1 MNKRFILG
9 ALLLS
14 LSIMQLSCF
23 SVPHLFWPQKDIQ
36 PHELHEPSLGKKALV
51 ASRSSEFKDAVV
63 EKIKSAFKDESVY
76 VKFIGLEQ
84 LEKENGAEYSA
95 VVLINTCMSW
105 DMDRNVKAFLKRHK
119 EQSNIIVLTTS
130 GSGGWLPKMKGHNFD
145 AISSASQEDKVDVVA
160 DEIITK
166 VRLLIQGE
174 RK

>member
-1 MNKRFILG
+1 MNKRFSLG

-14 LSIMQLSCF
+14 VSIMQLSCF

-36 PHELHEPSLGKKALV
+36 PNEFHEPSLGKKVLV

-63 EKIKSAFKDESVY
+63 ERIKAAFKDEPVY
-76 VKFIGLEQ
+76 LKFIGLEP
-84 LEKENGAEYSA
+84 LEKEDGAKYSA

-105 DMDRNVKAFLKRHK
+105 DMDRNVKAFLKRHQ
-119 EQSNIIVLTTS
+119 EQSHIIVLTTS

-166 VRLLIQGE
+166 IRLLLQGE
-174 RK
+174 TK